1 MITETDTAPEIAPAV
16 DTAPEIA
23 PAIITGPEI
32 ASSVNTEPKIAP
44 AVDTNEIDGDPEEV
58 GDGRSNVIKVLD
70 IGHLADTQRNDIIL
84 PQIGSSY
91 FNYIHSSWHQSD
103 ERAYILTITMQ
114 SSSGP
119 PQS

>member
-1 MITETDTAPEIAPAV
+1 MITEP

-44 AVDTNEIDGDPEEV
+44 AVDTNEIDRDPEEV

-84 PQIGSSY
+84 PQIGFILIIYSHPGTSQMRELT
-91 FNYIHSSWHQSD
+91 FSPLLCRVALDLLNLRDLRNY
-103 ERAYILTITMQ
+103 RV
-114 SSSGP
+114 
-119 PQS
+119 

>member
-1 MITETDTAPEIAPAV
+1 MITEPDTAPAI

-32 ASSVNTEPKIAP
+32 ASAVDTEPKIAP
-44 AVDTNEIDGDPEEV
+44 AVDTIEIDGDREEV

-84 PQIGSSY
+84 PQLG
-91 FNYIHSSWHQSD
+91 
-103 ERAYILTITMQ
+103 
-114 SSSGP
+114 
-119 PQS
+119 